1 MMATDWMETDDRV
14 GVLGCR
20 HFVSGAAAYRDGWI
34 VASLLPQVANQRDY
48 VLFTDSSIGT
58 PEATRL
64 IFGDEM
70 QG

>member
-1 MMATDWMETDDRV
+1 MVTDWMEADDRV
-14 GVLGCR
+14 GVLECR
-20 HFVSGAAAYRDGWI
+20 HFFSGAAAYRDGSI

-58 PEATRL
+58 PEATHL
-64 IFGDEM
+64 IVSDDM